1 VSLLVSLSFYFIIFE
16 LSYQPLN
23 MMILRLLSAGV
34 IFLFAKIFETDLK
47 NDLSHWV

>member
-34 IFLFAKIFETDLK
+34 IFLQKIFETDLK
-47 NDLSHWV
+47 NNLSHWV